1 MAVYSVCYRCFL
13 AFCSQPCWVGVDSSG
28 VTPNNSFNPNPL
40 RSTNNMAGRAC
51 HVVSSTTQVGL
62 TQALYVYEPNRV
74 AEPKR
79 SWIPASFAARERCHD
94 AISFALKTLESTHRS
109 ENRRI

>member
-13 AFCSQPCWVGVDSSG
+13 AFCSQSCWVGVDSSG
-28 VTPNNSFNPNPL
+28 VTPNNSFNPNPI

-62 TQALYVYEPNRV
+62 NQALYVYEPNRV
-74 AEPKR
+74 AVPK
-79 SWIPASFAARERCHD
+79 SSCITEYFTAQD
-94 AISFALKTLESTHRS
+94 
-109 ENRRI
+109 RRTNTIRFFL